1 MAENTIKTRIQMKN
15 DTAENWDKATGFIP
29 KAGEIIIYNVDAD
42 HTEPRLK
49 VGDGATAVT
58 ALPFTDEEI
67 TPADVDA
74 ICGALIYSAEEVEL

>member
-58 ALPFTDEEI
+58 VLPFTEPEITEEEI
-67 TPADVDA
+67 DA
-74 ICGALIYSAEEVEL
+74 LWSKYNS